1 MGRLENF
8 IPVLKRGC
16 VSGDE
21 SNLKLVSPRG
31 NPIALDSTT
40 AAFVRQ
46 INGHLSLK
54 EIFLFLNSKGESFSI
69 KNCLNLLSEMG
80 EEGLL
85 HNEEDYYRINSKNDR
100 SRDSQKWDSS
110 HFSQERMISLLQKT
124 TLFMKCD
131 REAAVNI
138 LKNSEL
144 VHLADSVKLLSE
156 GTKSSHFYVLLAGE
170 VGIFRSGEC
179 LAHLGSLSVFGESA
193 AIFNQT
199 RNADVIT
206 TQESWLLQID
216 ASELVDRNSPESFEV
231 FKGLRSRL
239 ILNHTLSAT
248 PLFAKVPSDIM
259 QFFISKCRIEKY
271 TREHVI
277 IEQDESGGDFY
288 FILQGSV
295 SVVKSGMP
303 VTSLSEGNHFGEVAA
318 LFDLPRTATII
329 TESDC
334 TFLVLSQK
342 RLFEVLSSHF
352 RLAIDIEKIAEKRRD
367 SKSTLLELFD
377 DAKSFQNK
385 ELDDLS
391 LVNTNPAL
399 FADASF
405 IETSQTHFHLEVVD
419 FSNSGSGE
427 AC

>member
-8 IPVLKRGC
+8 IPVLKRGS
-16 VSGDE
+16 VSGAE
-21 SNLKLVSPRG
+21 SNLKLSSPRG
-31 NPIALDSTT
+31 NSIALDSTT
-40 AAFVRQ
+40 LPFVRQ

-69 KNCLNLLSEMG
+69 KKCLDLLSLMG
-80 EEGLL
+80 EESLL
-85 HNEEDYYRINSKNDR
+85 NNEEDYYRINSKNDN
-100 SRDSQKWDSS
+100 SHETQKWDSS
-110 HFSQERMISLLQKT
+110 YFSQERMISLIQKT
-124 TLFMKCD
+124 TLFMQCD

-138 LKNSEL
+138 LKNSEM
-144 VHLADSVKLLSE
+144 VHLSDAVKLLAE
-156 GTKSSHFYVLLAGE
+156 GTKSCHFYVLLSGE
-170 VGIFRSGEC
+170 VGIFRGGEC

-259 QFFISKCRIEKY
+259 QLFISKCRIEKY
-271 TREHVI
+271 GREQVI

-295 SVVKSGMP
+295 SVIKNGMP

-318 LFDLPRTATII
+318 LFDLPRTATIM

-342 RLFEVLSSHF
+342 RLFEVLCSHF
-352 RLAIDIEKIAEKRRD
+352 RLAVDIENIAEKRRN

-377 DAKSFQNK
+377 DD
-385 ELDDLS
+385 DDLDNEDLDELS
-391 LVNTNPAL
+391 RISTDAGL
-399 FADASF
+399 FADHSF
-405 IETSQTHFHLEVVD
+405 IETSQTHFDLEVVD
-419 FSNSGSGE
+419 LSNSGSGE